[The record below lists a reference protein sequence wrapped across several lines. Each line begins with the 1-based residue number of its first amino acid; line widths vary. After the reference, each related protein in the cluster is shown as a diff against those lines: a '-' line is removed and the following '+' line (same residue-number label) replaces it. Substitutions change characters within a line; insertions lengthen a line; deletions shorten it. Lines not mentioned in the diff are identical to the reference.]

1 MSTTVDNRV
10 VEMRF
15 DNQNF
20 ERNVQ
25 TSMSTLEKLKQSLKL
40 TGASKGLETVQ
51 SAANKLDFS
60 QVESMSTRAGFHV
73 QDVWLKVSEV
83 FEYQV
88 ARRIINAGRNM
99 FNALMV
105 APVKD
110 GFSEYEMTLNAV
122 QTTMAATGKT
132 AKEVE
137 DELKKLDEYADKTV
151 YSTADML
158 NNLPKFTNAGVDLEK
173 ATTAMI
179 GIANATALAGGD
191 ASKAS
196 IAFYNLGQAIGTGYL
211 TRMDYNSIN
220 NAGIATMEWKNQMV
234 EAALAQKTLT
244 KVGEDAYKAGNK
256 TFTLQQLFIDGLQEQ
271 WATTEVMMKV
281 FGDYGNETTVIGK
294 KAMAAAKDIKTFTQ
308 MMESLKATAGTGW
321 KETWQL
327 IFGDLDEA
335 KALWTGL
342 SEFISNIINK
352 IAHYR
357 NTITEKAL
365 SSPFHKMLEK
375 VKKVTKATDKM
386 VKITKN
392 YSELVDSIIKG
403 DWGTGSERWNKLTEA
418 GYDWAHVQNL
428 VNERL
433 GDSTRHATEY
443 KEAQDGVSEALG
455 LTIDQLIK
463 MSPNQLKNLGFHE
476 KEIEALYDLEEQ
488 AKKTG
493 YSMEE
498 LVNNPELLDGRTMLI
513 DTFKNIGEALSDA
526 FGIIKDS
533 WKEIFHGDATDE
545 EIMQKR
551 ADQIYNIIE
560 MLHKLSECFKL
571 TNDDTGELSDAGK
584 KLKSSFDGAFAI
596 LDIITMLIGG
606 NFRFAYALIKSVLS
620 YLNIDISDLLPI
632 VGEAAVKFRDW
643 LKSILD
649 FDKIIATVIPYIQK
663 AAEAISNWVTT
674 LKESDGF
681 KKFTK
686 YLTDTGKKIIE
697 WFKGIKDAENIPQ
710 YILDGLV
717 GAFKIAVR
725 DIGNLLDWLGDM
737 IVNKLKSIDTLSP
750 IMNWFEGIKD
760 AENVPKYILDG
771 LVSAFQIAVR
781 EISKVLGKLGNLLG
795 DKLKGVDALQ
805 PIVEWFEGL
814 KSAENIPK
822 YIVGG
827 ALTALQSLLDLLKE
841 YCGNL
846 DNVITNGIA
855 HIPND
860 VIAGLLNGLWGG
872 ISKVGEVIY
881 DLATEI
887 ISTMCEVLGIHS
899 PSTKFYE
906 IGKNIMEGLLNGL
919 KAFVNGI
926 IDFIK
931 GLADGVTNAFDGI
944 NWGTVFAGIMSVGL
958 LIFVKKLVDLFS
970 AVMSPVEGLGKL
982 LSSAGGLLDKVGS
995 GTEKVMEGFAK
1006 VEKSFARTLTATA
1019 IKLIAEALLILA
1031 VALGLLTFVAV
1042 KGGTSFL
1049 AAVGAIVAVIGMIV
1063 LLMKEMNKVDMK
1075 DTGKIGLLTA
1085 LIWSLA
1091 GVMLIM
1097 GLVAK
1102 LLGSM
1107 DEWAMVRGL
1116 GAIAVFTLCVA
1127 ALMEASKLLSGSKN
1141 IETFGT
1147 MVLKIAVAMGIM
1159 GLVAKLLG
1167 SMDEWA
1173 MVRGLG
1179 AVGMFTLCIAALM
1192 EASKLLTG
1200 STNVEKFGDTILK
1213 IGVAIGIMG
1222 LVAKLLG
1229 SMDEWAMLRGLGA
1242 VAAFTLC
1249 IMALMYTTKYVVGSK
1264 NVDTIGDALLK
1275 IAGAIG
1281 IMGLVTK
1288 MLGEMRE
1295 DALIKG
1301 IAAITYFTFIVFA
1314 LISCTKFATDKEIK
1328 GVSGLLI
1335 AMAASML
1342 IMALVIKLIGGMDG
1356 WALFKG
1362 IAIVAV
1368 LAILVAGLI
1377 IITNLAP
1384 AKQLYSLGLT
1394 LMGMAVAIGIM
1405 AISVALLGALPLQ
1418 HLIKGIKAVG
1428 CLAVIMAIMVASTF
1442 LAKDASKTVM
1452 WMAIAIA
1459 IMAAAIAILSFI
1471 KTEKLIVATGCMA
1484 LLMTLFAG
1492 MLAASK
1498 LAEKSMGPIIAMG
1511 VVVVLLAAAL
1521 GILAQ
1526 IPGDQLIPA
1535 AQSLSIL
1542 MLAMAVVFAI
1552 VSKFGGSI
1560 GKAITGAIGLA
1571 LLGATLFIFV
1581 GVLASMQGIQNA
1593 MENTKALITLVGAM
1607 SIVLLL
1613 LTIAGSFGPSA
1624 IIGVGS
1630 LAALGVSLFI
1640 FVGVLA
1646 CMQGIQNAMKN
1657 AMVLTL
1663 FVSVMTI
1670 LLLALTGIGILI
1682 GVSGGTA
1689 LLGIAGL
1696 ALLGVSLFVFVG
1708 VLAAMQGI
1716 QNAMANVIVLT
1727 TLMTVM
1733 TLLLIPLTIVGLLG
1747 PFALAGVLLLTA
1759 MAIPMLA
1766 FIGILAVMNN
1776 VQNAMTNANLLIY
1789 LMSSITGLLLI
1800 LAPVAPLALIAA
1812 VAVVAMSAAIAAIA
1826 GLAIAIGG
1834 LMKVCPE
1841 LQDFLNIGIP
1851 ILEQLAHAIGS
1862 MFGNLIAGVVEG
1874 LGDSLPKLGTMLSD
1888 FMNNV
1893 TPFITGA
1900 KLVDSSVLEGVGI
1913 LAAAVIA
1920 LTAADLIAGVGSFL
1934 SGGSSFATL
1943 GTELSQFIINAM
1955 PFIMNSKLIDPSIM
1969 DGVKTLV
1976 EAMLLLTGADILEGL
1991 TSWLTGGSSMADFG
2005 TELATLG
2012 PCLKTYSDAVKGI
2025 DNEAI
2030 VASSEAAKNLAEMA
2044 SMLPNSGGLMGAF
2057 FGENDMDTFGEQLA
2071 SFGTSIKA
2079 YCDSVIGI
2087 DTTDVEPSVEAAKLV
2102 VELAESLPN
2111 SGGVLGFF
2119 MGEND
2124 MGYFGTQLA
2133 GFGEGLKS
2141 YSDSV
2146 SGIDTEAI
2154 GVSVEAGKKLAE
2166 LASSL
2171 DNIGGVVAFFAG
2183 DNDLG
2188 TFGEHISA
2196 FGSYLQ
2202 AYSIKVSNIDVD
2214 TIANSVSAAE
2224 GLAELQGALEN
2235 SGGFISLFTGDNN
2248 LATFGDNLVA
2258 FGTDL
2263 KSYSQQVASIDTE
2276 SLNNAISSV
2285 NSLTGLVTGMNGVD
2299 FDGFNSFMDSLGDLG
2314 SGAVDNFIA
2323 AFSNS
2328 YESASTAA
2336 SSLATQIVEALES
2349 KNEDIKTAGK
2359 NLAIKVGEGITS
2371 GKNTS
2376 VTEAVDNMMTA
2387 VVSWVRAK
2395 YQKMY
2400 NAGSYLVDGFVAGID
2415 ENDYKAAAQAAA
2427 MAEAAKLAAEEA
2439 LGIASPSKVFKKIGR
2454 FVPEGFAIGIDKFS
2468 YMVKNSST
2476 AMADGAIDGV
2486 TKSISRISDIINAD
2500 IDTQPTIRP
2509 VLDLSDVQSGAGMIN
2524 DMFGMNPSMGVLA
2537 NVGSISSMM
2546 NDRQNGDS
2554 DVVSAIDKLR
2564 KDLKNVGNTSYNI
2577 NGISY
2582 TEGDDVADAMKSIV
2596 RAAKIERRA

>member
-513 DTFKNIGEALSDA
+513 DTFKNIGEALSDT

-533 WKEIFHGDATDE
+533 WNEIFHGDATDE

-551 ADQIYNIIE
+551 ADQIYKIIE

-571 TNDDTGELSDAGK
+571 TNDDTGELSEAGK

-674 LKESDGF
+674 LKNSDGF

-697 WFKGIKDAENIPQ
+697 WFKGIKDAEDIPQ

-717 GAFKIAVR
+717 NAFKIAVK
-725 DIGNLLDWLGDM
+725 DIGNVLSKLGNMIVDKLKTIDIMQPILEGFKSFPKYISDM
-737 IVNKLKSIDTLSP
+737 ISKIKE
-750 IMNWFEGIKD
+750 WFAGIKD
-760 AENVPKYILDG
+760 AENAPQYIIDGIVNAFKTGINDISGVLD
-771 LVSAFQIAVR
+771 
-781 EISKVLGKLGNLLG
+781 KLGTLIVN
-795 DKLKGVDALQ
+795 KLKNVGVVQSVL
-805 PIVEWFEGL
+805 EWFDGIKE
-814 KSAENIPK
+814 AENIPK
-822 YIVGG
+822 YII
-827 ALTALQSLLDLLKE
+827 E
-841 YCGNL
+841 
-846 DNVITNGIA
+846 
-855 HIPND
+855 
-860 VIAGLLNGLWGG
+860 GLVNGLKHGARAAWDAVINLAVG
-872 ISKVGEVIY
+872 IITAIC
-881 DLATEI
+881 D
-887 ISTMCEVLGIHS
+887 VLDIHS
-899 PSTKFYE
+899 PSRVFIA
-906 IGKNIMEGLLNGL
+906 IGGFIIAGLITGILSKIPGVGEAIGDIVS
-919 KAFVNGI
+919 KIKEVVDNGI
-926 IDFIK
+926 PVIGEVFGGIVSKIK
-931 GLADGVTNAFDGI
+931 EIFDSI
-944 NWGTVFAGIMSVGL
+944 NWGSIFATGL
-958 LIFVKKLVDLFS
+958 SI
-970 AVMSPVEGLGKL
+970 
-982 LSSAGGLLDKVGS
+982 
-995 GTEKVMEGFAK
+995 
-1006 VEKSFARTLTATA
+1006 
-1019 IKLIAEALLILA
+1019 
-1031 VALGLLTFVAV
+1031 GLLTFIHKIADAFSALTSPLGGVSNVLNSVSDLITNSEKNSQKGIKGVAKLE
-1042 KGGTSFL
+1042 KGIARKLNAEAMKSMAVAILILVGAIAVLTFL
-1049 AAVGAIVAVIGMIV
+1049 DPLEVFAAVGAITVLMLGMCALLDRLGAMGKEGTVNIAKFVVVLWSVAGVVAIFAIIIA
-1063 LLMKEMNKVDMK
+1063 LMGNMDP
-1075 DTGKIGLLTA
+1075 TA
-1085 LIWSLA
+1085 LQQ
-1091 GVMLIM
+1091 GQ
-1097 GLVAK
+1097 
-1102 LLGSM
+1102 
-1107 DEWAMVRGL
+1107 D
-1116 GAIAVFTLCVA
+1116 
-1127 ALMEASKLLSGSKN
+1127 ALMVMG
-1141 IETFGT
+1141 
-1147 MVLKIAVAMGIM
+1147 VA
-1159 GLVAKLLG
+1159 
-1167 SMDEWA
+1167 
-1173 MVRGLG
+1173 
-1179 AVGMFTLCIAALM
+1179 IAALVGLLLWVSSKGFAISDKAGDALVQM
-1192 EASKLLTG
+1192 GITMAIMAVVIKMLGGMNPHDLQQGFVAIGAFVLVIAALVLCTQLATDKDISNLGKLLTSMALAMG
-1200 STNVEKFGDTILK
+1200 VMAIVILVL
-1213 IGVAIGIMG
+1213 GNMDPYALQQGFVAIGAFI
-1222 LVAKLLG
+1222 LV
-1229 SMDEWAMLRGLGA
+1229 
-1242 VAAFTLC
+1242 
-1249 IMALMYTTKYVVGSK
+1249 
-1264 NVDTIGDALLK
+1264 
-1275 IAGAIG
+1275 
-1281 IMGLVTK
+1281 
-1288 MLGEMRE
+1288 
-1295 DALIKG
+1295 
-1301 IAAITYFTFIVFA
+1301 IAALV
-1314 LISCTKFATDKEIK
+1314 LCTQLATDREIK
-1328 GVSGLLI
+1328 SVSSLLMS
-1335 AMAASML
+1335 MAASML
-1342 IMALVIKLIGGMDG
+1342 IMTLVIKMIGGMDPT
-1356 WALFKG
+1356 ALWQG
-1362 IAIVAV
+1362 
-1368 LAILVAGLI
+1368 ILVISAFTI
-1377 IITNLAP
+1377 IIMLLVFFTNIATDKELKGVA
-1384 AKQLYSLGLT
+1384 STLT
-1394 LMGMAVAIGIM
+1394 AMAVA
-1405 AISVALLGALPLQ
+1405 
-1418 HLIKGIKAVG
+1418 
-1428 CLAVIMAIMVASTF
+1428 MAIMAAVVLIMGLLSIEHITKGLVVVGILSLLMALMINATKNAQD
-1442 LAKDASKTVM
+1442 AKGSI
-1452 WMAIAIA
+1452 MAMAVCIGV
-1459 IMAAAIAILSFI
+1459 MAAAIAILSFI
-1471 KTEKLIVATGCMA
+1471 KAEKLWPAVGAMA
-1484 LLMTLFAG
+1484 ALMVVFAG

-1498 LAEKSMGPIIAMG
+1498 LAEKSMGSIIAMG
-1511 VVVVLLAAAL
+1511 AVLIIMAVAI
-1521 GILAQ
+1521 GVLAQ
-1526 IPGDQLIPA
+1526 MPVENVLGSA
-1535 AQSLSIL
+1535 KALS
-1542 MLAMAVVFAI
+1542 MLCLSMAVVFAI

-1571 LLGATLFIFV
+1571 LLGATLFIFIA
-1581 GVLASMQGIQNA
+1581 VLRNMQGIQNA
-1593 MENTKALITLVGAM
+1593 MENTKVLITLAGAM
-1607 SIVLLL
+1607 TILLLL

-1776 VQNAMTNANLLIY
+1776 VQNAMANANLLIY
-1789 LMSSITGLLLI
+1789 LMTSVANVLLQV
-1800 LAPVAPLALIAA
+1800 AAVAPLALIAA
-1812 VAVVAMSAAIAAIA
+1812 VAIGAITIAIAAIA
-1826 GLAIAIGG
+1826 AMAIGIG
-1834 LMKVCPE
+1834 ALME
-1841 LQDFLNIGIP
+1841 LFPQLQSFLDTGIP
-1851 ILEQLAHAIGS
+1851 VLEQLAHAIGS

-1874 LGDSLPKLGTMLSD
+1874 LGDSLPKLGLMLSQ
-1888 FMNNV
+1888 FMLNAL
-1893 TPFITGA
+1893 PFITLI
-1900 KLVDSSVLEGVGI
+1900 KMVDASMLEGIGV

-1943 GTELSQFIINAM
+1943 GTELSQFIKNAL
-1955 PFIMNSKLIDPSIM
+1955 PFILFSKLIDPSIM
-1969 DGVKTLV
+1969 EGIKTLV

-2005 TELATLG
+2005 AELAALG
-2012 PCLKTYSDAVKGI
+2012 PCLKTYSDSVKDI

-2030 VASSEAAKNLAEMA
+2030 IASSEAAKNLAEMA

-2057 FGENDMDTFGEQLA
+2057 FGENDMDTFGIQLA
-2071 SFGTSIKA
+2071 AFGAGLLA
-2079 YCDSVIGI
+2079 YSLAVKGI
-2087 DTTDVEPSVEAAKLV
+2087 DTTDIEPSVEAAKLV

-2133 GFGEGLKS
+2133 SFGEGLKS

-2146 SGIDTEAI
+2146 VDIDPEAI

-2214 TIANSVSAAE
+2214 AIANSVSAAE

-2285 NSLTGLVTGMNGVD
+2285 TSLTGLVTGMNGVD

-2336 SSLATQIVEALES
+2336 STLITKVIEALKA
-2349 KNEDIKTAGK
+2349 KNEDVKTAGK
-2359 NLAIKVGEGITS
+2359 TLATNFGDGITK

-2376 VTEAVDNMMTA
+2376 VTDAVDSMMTA

-2400 NAGSYLVDGFVAGID
+2400 NAGSYLVDGFVAGIS

-2427 MAEAAKLAAEEA
+2427 MAEAAEQAAREA
-2439 LGIASPSKVFKKIGR
+2439 LDINSPSKVFRKIGTS
-2454 FVPEGFAIGIDKFS
+2454 VPEGFAMGIDKLG
-2468 YMVKNSST
+2468 YMVKNSTNS
-2476 AMADGAIDGV
+2476 MAEGAIQGV
-2486 TKSISRISDIINAD
+2486 SKSISRISDIINAD

-2546 NDRQNGDS
+2546 NERQNGDS

-2582 TEGDDVADAMKSIV
+2582 SEGDDVADAMKSIV